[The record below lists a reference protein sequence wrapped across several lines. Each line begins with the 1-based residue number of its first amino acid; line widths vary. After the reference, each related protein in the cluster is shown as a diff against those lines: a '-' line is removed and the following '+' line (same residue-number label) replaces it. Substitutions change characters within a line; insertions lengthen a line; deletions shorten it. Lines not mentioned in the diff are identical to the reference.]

1 MGTPALIFCLLFI
14 AFLLVRDSKRRATV
28 SAATWI
34 PTALLLILGS
44 RPVSYWL
51 GANFSVVNMANEAS
65 TSPLDQLFYFSV
77 LGSAVVVMTLRHV
90 KFGQLLARNMPLMLW
105 YSYFAISIVWSEDPL
120 GSTKRFVKDFGML
133 AVIAVILSEKNPLEA
148 IRAIYVRC
156 ACILFPLSAVF
167 IKWFPNMARSFTVEG
182 EPMYTGVTMQKNT
195 LGEIVLVFS
204 LFLIWDCLES
214 LPAKL
219 RLSRYPWDRMLLLV
233 MGFWLLHMCQSK
245 TSFLCLIVSSA
256 LILRVGWF
264 TSKPV
269 SRAALA
275 AAISLP
281 YCLFFAAKFNNVIAP
296 LVEALGRNMTFTGR
310 TDIWNHI
317 TLNTVNPLIG
327 AGYYNFWG
335 GSAAFKVNQEMGMII
350 PNAHNGY
357 IDVYLDGGIIG
368 LVLLFFLLVA
378 YGLRLMRNL
387 RHDRFQRLRFAV
399 MIAMIIYN
407 LSESMYGRLSPIWFT
422 TLLVMADFPYYKN
435 RLRTKPAPLRA
446 QQDHA
451 PVADDMVAADRS
463 QSDRLGSI
471 EASRF
476 SASPSLASRSLALQS
491 FGSQWFA
498 AQ

>member
-1 MGTPALIFCLLFI
+1 MGTPALIVCLFFI
-14 AFLLVRDSKRRATV
+14 VFLLACDAKRRTTV
-28 SAATWI
+28 SGAIWI
-34 PTALLLILGS
+34 PTVLLLILGS

-51 GANFSVVNMANEAS
+51 GANFEIVNMANEAS
-65 TSPLDQLFYFSV
+65 ASPLDQLFYFSI
-77 LGSAVVVMTLRHV
+77 LGSALVVMMMRHV

-105 YSYFAISIVWSEDPL
+105 YGYFAISIAWSEDPF
-120 GSTKRFVKDFGML
+120 GSSKRFVKDFGML
-133 AVIAVILSEKNPLEA
+133 VVIAVISSEKNPLES

-167 IKWFPNMARSFTVEG
+167 IKWFPNMARFFTVEG
-182 EPMYTGVTMQKNT
+182 TPMYTGVTMQKNS

-204 LFLIWDCLES
+204 LFLIWDCLETLRPK
-214 LPAKL
+214 LPL
-219 RLSRYPWDRMLLLV
+219 RRYPWDRMFLLV

-275 AAISLP
+275 AALALP
-281 YCLFFAAKFNNVIAP
+281 YCLFFAAKFNNLIAP
-296 LVEALGRNMTFTGR
+296 LIEALGRNMTFTGR
-310 TDIWNHI
+310 TDIWDHI

-350 PNAHNGY
+350 PNAHDGY
-357 IDVYLDGGIIG
+357 VDVYLDGGIIG
-368 LVLLFFLLVA
+368 LILLFFLLIA
-378 YGLRLMRNL
+378 YGRRLMRGL

-399 MIAMIIYN
+399 LIAMIIYN

-422 TLLVMADFPYYKN
+422 TLLVMVGIPHNKN
-435 RLRTKPAPLRA
+435 HAKTKPPRLQEGLQRDGELPPTHLNISDPE
-446 QQDHA
+446 Q
-451 PVADDMVAADRS
+451 PAAV
-463 QSDRLGSI
+463 GPTG
-471 EASRF
+471 A
-476 SASPSLASRSLALQS
+476 
-491 FGSQWFA
+491 SQWFR
-498 AQ
+498 AQSVTAS